1 MTSNL
6 INIFILGESGA
17 GKTEASKIIMRYIA
31 AVTNVSGQKE
41 IERYVTFSMQ
51 KGHAFTSILSAKME
65 KLQKRL
71 LSCNSLKTSMKDTSK
86 DQDLLTLVKKK
97 LISLT
102 CYRMTRKSLSLM
114 EL

>member
-1 MTSNL
+1 
-6 INIFILGESGA
+6 
-17 GKTEASKIIMRYIA
+17 
-31 AVTNVSGQKE
+31 
-41 IERYVTFSMQ
+41 
-51 KGHAFTSILSAKME
+51 ME

-71 LSCNSLKTSMKDTSK
+71 LSCNSLKTNMKDTSK